1 MKYYVYGF
9 TDKGNFRNHNEDAML
24 INHEVIRCG
33 GAEAVI
39 SAPFLSAV
47 CDGVG
52 GEHKGEIASK
62 LCLQYLSLLNY
73 NSSTDLSFE
82 LMTIHNN
89 IKKYGITH
97 DDSVNMQ
104 TTLCCLAVDE
114 SGGAI
119 CVNVGD
125 SRLYRY
131 VKGKARQI
139 SSDQTYGKYLY
150 EQGEINDLDEL
161 DPQMRSA
168 IISSVGSVLQN
179 PKIDLFPF
187 VTTFGLEYDDTV
199 FIFSDG
205 VSDFISTD
213 EIEIAMSL
221 ELPFKD
227 KIEAL
232 CELALK
238 SGSTDNI
245 SVIGIKPF
253 NSSEEYDNIIAPKIV
268 RKEEFVPQ
276 VAIEEKDLADKSIA
290 CLEKFINDLD
300 NADN

>member
-1 MKYYVYGF
+1 M
-9 TDKGNFRNHNEDAML
+9 
-24 INHEVIRCG
+24 
-33 GAEAVI
+33 
-39 SAPFLSAV
+39 
-47 CDGVG
+47 
-52 GEHKGEIASK
+52 
-62 LCLQYLSLLNY
+62 
-73 NSSTDLSFE
+73 
-82 LMTIHNN
+82 
-89 IKKYGITH
+89 
-97 DDSVNMQ
+97 
-104 TTLCCLAVDE
+104 
-114 SGGAI
+114 
-119 CVNVGD
+119 
-125 SRLYRY
+125 
-131 VKGKARQI
+131 
-139 SSDQTYGKYLY
+139 
-150 EQGEINDLDEL
+150 
-161 DPQMRSA
+161 
-168 IISSVGSVLQN
+168 GSVLQN
-179 PKIDLFPF
+179 PKIDSFPF
-187 VTTFGLEYDDTV
+187 VTPFGLEYDDTV

-253 NSSEEYDNIIAPKIV
+253 NSPEEYDNIIAPKIV

>member
-1 MKYYVYGF
+1 
-9 TDKGNFRNHNEDAML
+9 ML
-24 INHEVIRCG
+24 INNEVIRQG
-33 GAEAVI
+33 GGEAII
-39 SAPFLSAV
+39 SAPYLSAV

-73 NSSTDLSFE
+73 NSSTDLSAE

-114 SGGAI
+114 NDGAV

-139 SSDQTYGKYLY
+139 SSDQTYGRYLY
-150 EQGEINDLDEL
+150 EQGEINDIDEL
-161 DPQMRSA
+161 EPQMRSA
-168 IISSVGSVLQN
+168 IISSMGSVLQN
-179 PKIDLFPF
+179 PKIDFFPF
-187 VTTFGLEYDDTV
+187 VSPFGLEDDDTV
-199 FIFSDG
+199 FICSDG
-205 VSDFISTD
+205 VSDFITTD

-221 ELPFKD
+221 EVPFKD

-245 SVIGIKPF
+245 SIIGIKPF
-253 NSSEEYDNIIAPKIV
+253 KSSEEYENITSPKAFEE
-268 RKEEFVPQ
+268 EEFVPQ
-276 VAIEEKDLADKSIA
+276 VAVEEKDLADQSIA
-290 CLEKFINDLD
+290 SLEKFITDLNSD
-300 NADN
+300 EC

>member
-1 MKYYVYGF
+1 
-9 TDKGNFRNHNEDAML
+9 ML
-24 INHEVIRCG
+24 INNEVIRQG
-33 GAEAVI
+33 GGEAII
-39 SAPFLSAV
+39 SAPYLSAV

-73 NSSTDLSFE
+73 NSSTDLSAE
-82 LMTIHNN
+82 LMAIHNN

-114 SGGAI
+114 NDGAV

-139 SSDQTYGKYLY
+139 SSDQTYGRYLY
-150 EQGEINDLDEL
+150 EQGEINDIDEL
-161 DPQMRSA
+161 EPQMRSA
-168 IISSVGSVLQN
+168 IISSMGSVLQN
-179 PKIDLFPF
+179 PKIDFFPF
-187 VTTFGLEYDDTV
+187 VSPFGLEDDDTV
-199 FIFSDG
+199 FICSDG
-205 VSDFISTD
+205 VSDFITTD

-221 ELPFKD
+221 EVPFKD

-245 SVIGIKPF
+245 SIIGIKPF
-253 NSSEEYDNIIAPKIV
+253 KSSEEYENITSPKAIEE
-268 RKEEFVPQ
+268 EEFVPQ
-276 VAIEEKDLADKSIA
+276 VAVEEKDLADQSIA
-290 CLEKFINDLD
+290 SLEKFITDLNSD
-300 NADN
+300 EC